1 MEFNSPYNQFVTT
14 LYSQYSQ
21 LTLDI
26 TKKLSK
32 DEKKTGGIFITPNVI
47 INKLF
52 ESIEEHITEHN
63 IEIKHILE
71 PACGTCEIVNYCD
84 NRFTNVNITAI
95 ELNDT
100 IYNSIDKL
108 KFKNTVDLIHG
119 DFMEYKNVDKYDLI
133 VTNPPYFVCKKD
145 YFIQPDYK
153 KYIQGRANI
162 FGLFIIHS
170 LSMIRPNGIL
180 AFIVPKSFLNS
191 IYYSKIRNYIK
202 KTCEIVEI
210 IDFEKDNEF
219 IDTEQATFGIVL
231 KKNSSEFIL
240 CTECDYSIKINDN
253 YMFTNDSLILKNIF
267 YGSTTIEK
275 MGLKVRT
282 GSIVWNEHKNELT
295 NDKDKTVLLYNSNI
309 TSKNTIELK
318 DFEEIT
324 KKRHENK
331 KNNKNNKDDIQITEE
346 KRQYIDIDGRIEPVM
361 VVNRGN
367 GNSKYKLNYAVVT
380 FGPYLIENHLNEI
393 YSPKQMEKKELLK
406 IFDIL
411 INSFKNEKTQ
421 LFINLFLG
429 NNGLSKT
436 ELETIFPIYL

>member
-1 MEFNSPYNQFVTT
+1 MT
-14 LYSQYSQ
+14 LNVQYSQ

-32 DEKKTGGIFITPNVI
+32 DDKKNGGIFITPNVI
-47 INKLF
+47 IGKLF
-52 ESIEEHITEHN
+52 ESIEHHITDHN
-63 IEIKHILE
+63 IEITNILE

-84 NRFTNVNITAI
+84 NRFTDVKITAI

-100 IYNSIDKL
+100 IFNSIDKL
-108 KFKNTVDLIHG
+108 KFKNNVGLIHG
-119 DFMEYKNVDKYDLI
+119 DFMEYKNSDKYDLI
-133 VTNPPYFVCKKD
+133 VTNPPYFVCKKE
-145 YFIQPDYK
+145 YFINPDYK

-170 LSMIRPNGIL
+170 LSMIRQNGIL

-191 IYYSKIRNYIK
+191 IYYAKIRNCIK

-231 KKNSSEFIL
+231 KKNKDELIDK
-240 CTECDYSIKINDN
+240 ECDYSIKINDN
-253 YMFTNDSLILKNIF
+253 YMFTCDSLILKNIF
-267 YGSTTIEK
+267 QGSTTLEK

-282 GSIVWNEHKNELT
+282 GSVVWNEHKKKLT
-295 NDKDKTVLLYNSNI
+295 NDKEKTVLLYNSNV
-309 TSKNTIELK
+309 TNKNTIELK

-324 KKRHENK
+324 KKRRENAK
-331 KNNKNNKDDIQITEE
+331 KKDKDKLQIPEE

-367 GNSKYKLNYAVVT
+367 GNSKYNLNYAVVT

-393 YSPKQMEKKELLK
+393 YSPKQMDKKDLLK
-406 IFDIL
+406 IFNTI
-411 INSFKNEKTQ
+411 INSFKNSKTQ
-421 LFINLFLG
+421 LFIDLFLG